1 MVNFAA
7 LTGSW
12 RSLLHGAET
21 PPPARV
27 PSPRREPGPVV
38 PFEPRAV
45 ARIRL
50 VRRAVAVPAAEA
62 P

>member
-1 MVNFAA
+1 MVNFADVA
-7 LTGSW
+7 GSW
-12 RSLLHGAET
+12 LAFFHESNVSAPQRAA
-21 PPPARV
+21 PV
-27 PSPRREPGPVV
+27 RREPAPVV

-50 VRRAVAVPAAEA
+50 VRRAVAVPAADA